1 MSKSRP
7 RFKWFLELPFPDLL
21 DLLYFEMN
29 LKSTALVISTM
40 LRLGGEKIPC
50 LLHQSPFIIPVAT
63 VIGSLQK
70 TCEVGER

>member
-1 MSKSRP
+1 MV
-7 RFKWFLELPFPDLL
+7 LELPFPDLL

-40 LRLGGEKIPC
+40 LRLGAVDTKDT
-50 LLHQSPFIIPVAT
+50 LFATSSPFIIPAAT